1 MIFFYD
7 FVKLLLIMKKWAKN
21 SALAIGVSVKPD
33 VSLVALVNVSQKGF
47 ASIVNVSEKIV
58 KNYVKTFFREF
69 FVKMKIYLY
78 LSWTFCFI
86 STRFV
91 AEMSRS
97 KYSERVSV
105 AFSKSFWLSYKRR
118 EKTQKT
124 FSVANCVS
132 IFTSKI
138 SLSLFFFK

>member
-1 MIFFYD
+1 
-7 FVKLLLIMKKWAKN
+7 MKKWAKN

-47 ASIVNVSEKIV
+47 ASIVNVSEKTLRKIRENV
-58 KNYVKTFFREF
+58 LREF
-69 FVKMKIYLY
+69 FMKMKTYLY

-105 AFSKSFWLSYKRR
+105 AFSKSFWLSWK
-118 EKTQKT
+118 
-124 FSVANCVS
+124 
-132 IFTSKI
+132 
-138 SLSLFFFK
+138 